1 VFTELP
7 VVLREYP
14 PDAIVLDL
22 KMPGMSGKALGPFIR
37 QYQLRPTPVIIHS
50 SGTLEEMQAVAAS
63 IGAAAV
69 VPKGEALGPLREA
82 LEAAL
87 RGAGAPP

>member
-1 VFTELP
+1 VRRELASGAMSAAPGVFTELP

-37 QYQLRPTPVIIHS
+37 QYQLRPT
-50 SGTLEEMQAVAAS
+50 
-63 IGAAAV
+63 
-69 VPKGEALGPLREA
+69 R
-82 LEAAL
+82 
-87 RGAGAPP
+87 